1 MKRYS
6 ALLVAALVVAL
17 LAGAPADAQ
26 KPYRVALLLTG
37 AIDDMGWNASAYTG
51 LLAVQKQL
59 GVEVAYAEKLAASD
73 YEEVMRGYAAQGFD
87 LIIGHAFAFGDP
99 AARLQKEFPRT
110 KFIITSSNVAV
121 EPNVT
126 ALDNDNL
133 ELGFLAGVVAGVVT
147 KTNVVGSVG
156 AMKVPAVTFFQEGF
170 ELGARYVNPSVKV
183 LNAITGSFYDAAKAK
198 ETAIAMVAQGAD
210 VLTHLADRAGL
221 GVIEAAREKKVL
233 AIGNVGDQA
242 PLAPDVIVTSATVD
256 MEKGFIPLV
265 KMAMEGTL
273 KPIAYR
279 MGVRQGVVG
288 LAPFR
293 AFENRLTAEQKA
305 RIQQILADIQSG
317 KLDVW
322 KLRGR

>member
-1 MKRYS
+1 MKRS
-6 ALLVAALVVAL
+6 AMVLAAALVVSL
-17 LAGAPADAQ
+17 LLGVPVAAE
-26 KPYRVALLLTG
+26 KPFRVALLLPG

-51 LLAVQKQL
+51 LLALKKQL
-59 GVEVAYAEKLAASD
+59 GVEVAYAEKLTPSD
-73 YEEVMRGYAAQGFD
+73 YEEVMRGFAAQGYD
-87 LIIGHAFAFGDP
+87 VIIGHAFAFGDP
-99 AARLQKEFPRT
+99 AARLQKEFPNT

-133 ELGFLAGVVAGVVT
+133 ELGFLAGVVAGLVT
-147 KTNVVGSVG
+147 KSNVVGSVG

-170 ELGARYVNPSVKV
+170 ELGAKYVNPKVKV

-221 GVIEAAREKKVL
+221 GVIEAAKEKKVL

-242 PLAPDVIVTSATVD
+242 SLAPDVIVTSATVN
-256 MEKGFIPLV
+256 MEKGFVPLV

-279 MGVRQGVVG
+279 MGVKHGVVG

-293 AFENRLTAEQKA
+293 SFESRLTAEQKA
-305 RIQQILADIQSG
+305 RIQQILSDMQTG

-322 KLRGR
+322 KLRKP